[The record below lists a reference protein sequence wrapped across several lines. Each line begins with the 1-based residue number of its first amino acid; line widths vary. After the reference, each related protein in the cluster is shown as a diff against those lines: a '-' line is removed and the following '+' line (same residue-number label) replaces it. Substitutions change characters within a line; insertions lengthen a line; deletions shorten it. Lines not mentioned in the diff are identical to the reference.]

1 MDDPAYGV
9 SVADLSQGAACRCDW
24 THDCRPTDFS
34 ARSTQPSFPA
44 ERSDGVNEDGSRPVS
59 LTFQRGRMPPA
70 FNKEKLMPLVRIDL
84 SSTASPKLRQTV
96 SDVVYDTMITVA
108 KVPADDKFQIVTGHA
123 ADELVFPKEG
133 YLGIDY
139 TDGIIFIQVTWNA
152 GRSTEVKK
160 AFYRKIAD
168 DLHSKAGVRKQ
179 DVFINLVDVL
189 PENWSF
195 GNGEMQYAPK
205 Q

>member
-1 MDDPAYGV
+1 MADHDPLYG
-9 SVADLSQGAACRCDW
+9 LS
-24 THDCRPTDFS
+24 S
-34 ARSTQPSFPA
+34 
-44 ERSDGVNEDGSRPVS
+44 
-59 LTFQRGRMPPA
+59 A
-70 FNKEKLMPLVRIDL
+70 FNKEKLMPFVRIDL

-96 SDVVYDTMITVA
+96 SDVVYDAMTTVA
-108 KVPADDKFQIVTGHA
+108 KVPAHDKFQIVTGHA
-123 ADELVFPKEG
+123 ADELVFPREG
-133 YLGIDY
+133 YLGIDS

-168 DLHSKAGVRKQ
+168 DLQAKAGVRKQ
-179 DVFINLVDVL
+179 DVFINLVDVS

-205 Q
+205 

>member
-1 MDDPAYGV
+1 
-9 SVADLSQGAACRCDW
+9 
-24 THDCRPTDFS
+24 
-34 ARSTQPSFPA
+34 
-44 ERSDGVNEDGSRPVS
+44 
-59 LTFQRGRMPPA
+59 MPPA
-70 FNKEKLMPLVRIDL
+70 LNKEKRMPLVRIDL

-96 SDVVYDTMITVA
+96 SDVVYDAMITLA
-108 KVPADDKFQIVTGHA
+108 KVPANDKFQIVTGHA
-123 ADELVFPKEG
+123 ADELVYPREG

-139 TDGIIFIQVTWNA
+139 TDGIIFIQVTWNT

-168 DLHSKAGVRKQ
+168 DLHAKAGVRKQ
-179 DVFINLVDVL
+179 DVVINLVDVS

-205 Q
+205 